1 RPDVRELR
9 AGHPVA
15 VPGHRGAAGPALPPA
30 GEPHRL
36 LRRHRAGGRQRP
48 CRYPHPRRREGR
60 LVPHQRREVLHYQR
74 RRGQLLRPGG
84 DRRAGLGLV
93 GAAAVHGR
101 RAGVPRGRRDP
112 GGAEDGPAGLL
123 AGRPLVRERR
133 GAGRE
138 HDRRRD
144 RPAGGPAAARLR
156 PAQRGR
162 DGLRARPGG
171 DGLRPGLHAGA
182 PGLREAGLRV
192 SGRVVPHRRHGHPH
206 RGRPGAGRGRAL
218 TAGVRGGG
226 LTGMRFGVALPQY
239 GPATAEGLTTAARQA
254 EDLGFDDVWVADHIA
269 VPVGAPY
276 PPSFLLEAL
285 ATLSFAAAVT
295 TRIGLGTS
303 VLVLPLRQPV
313 VAAKQVATLDV
324 LSGGRLTLG
333 LGAGWLREE
342 FEACNVE
349 YRKRGDLMDEAIA
362 VLRACWASAPTS
374 FTGPTV
380 SFTDMKVQPLPGRHI
395 PMWIGGVSER
405 ALRRA
410 VEHGDGWT
418 GAF

>member
-1 RPDVRELR
+1 
-9 AGHPVA
+9 
-15 VPGHRGAAGPALPPA
+15 
-30 GEPHRL
+30 
-36 LRRHRAGGRQRP
+36 
-48 CRYPHPRRREGR
+48 
-60 LVPHQRREVLHYQR
+60 
-74 RRGQLLRPGG
+74 
-84 DRRAGLGLV
+84 
-93 GAAAVHGR
+93 
-101 RAGVPRGRRDP
+101 
-112 GGAEDGPAGLL
+112 
-123 AGRPLVRERR
+123 
-133 GAGRE
+133 
-138 HDRRRD
+138 
-144 RPAGGPAAARLR
+144 
-156 PAQRGR
+156 
-162 DGLRARPGG
+162 
-171 DGLRPGLHAGA
+171 
-182 PGLREAGLRV
+182 
-192 SGRVVPHRRHGHPH
+192 
-206 RGRPGAGRGRAL
+206 
-218 TAGVRGGG
+218 
-226 LTGMRFGVALPQY
+226 MRFGIALPQY
-239 GPATAEGLTTAARQA
+239 GPATADGLTRAARQA
-254 EDLGFDDVWVADHIA
+254 EELGFDDVWVADHIA

-418 GAF
+418 GAFQTVDDIAGVVKRLRIDRPEPEFTLSTRIDVDGLSGDLDALRRELDSLAGLGITHVLTAPAQRGLDGWLASVETLWGVFGDYREGGRA